1 MGIIYDDIIDS
12 YNTFND
18 EQHFQEY
25 LDSVDKF
32 IEAIEEEKKYM
43 EYLEKYGK

>member
-1 MGIIYDDIIDS
+1 MGVIYDDNIDS
-12 YNTFND
+12 YISFND
-18 EQHFQEY
+18 EQHFQNY

-32 IEAIEEEKKYM
+32 IEAIEDEKRYM